1 MCIRDRL
8 IQAAR
13 AVNDGKPD
21 FVVNKVK
28 LKADRFKNPVIAC
41 FGLSFKANIDDVR
54 ESPALEIVQELIS
67 ANYDLLVVEPFLNE
81 LPPALKS
88 NNNVRFCN
96 VADALQQADIILG
109 LVDHTEFREIPR
121 EKLKDKVTIDTR
133 GMWR

>member
-1 MCIRDRL
+1 M
-8 IQAAR
+8 
-13 AVNDGKPD
+13 
-21 FVVNKVK
+21 
-28 LKADRFKNPVIAC
+28 KADRFKNPVIAC